1 MSMDLGIDLGT
12 SSVKIYM
19 PKHGIVLNEP
29 AMVIVNKIDGQIV
42 AIGNEANDM
51 SGRTPE
57 GVQAVRPIRN
67 GVITN
72 FNLTVSM
79 LKHFIKKTV
88 KNKFSKI
95 RAVICIPSGITEVE
109 KRAVE
114 EAVKTAGA
122 KDVRMLEEPLAAAI
136 GAGLPIRE
144 PLGSMVVDIGAGT
157 TEVAVISLG
166 GIVISNSIRVA
177 GDAFDLAI
185 VQYVKKKYNLM
196 IGEVTAEKIK
206 IGIGS
211 ENGSGLGEVWEMKG
225 RDLVQG
231 MPKNA
236 TIKTDEI
243 RDALSEA
250 VMEIVD
256 VVKLTL
262 EQTPPELASDI
273 METGIVLTGGGAM
286 LKGLGRIINMETAIP
301 VFIAESPMECVA
313 IGAGKTLENFSIMKN
328 AINILG

>member
-1 MSMDLGIDLGT
+1 
-12 SSVKIYM
+12 
-19 PKHGIVLNEP
+19 
-29 AMVIVNKIDGQIV
+29 MVIVNKIDGQIV

-273 METGIVLTGGGAM
+273 MEKQHFPGI
-286 LKGLGRIINMETAIP
+286 KPR
-301 VFIAESPMECVA
+301 F
-313 IGAGKTLENFSIMKN
+313 
-328 AINILG
+328 